1 MDTSGVNQI
10 VVKYVGDT
18 ENEKFDEGED
28 ILSNV
33 EFVQFSDGT
42 SLNATDIMKGNL
54 EGSTPIGSTEPPIID
69 VETPVVIPN
78 NTLTALPK
86 DTRSYTLEFPLTDGD
101 GGADTMESSPEDEKF
116 FGLGGNDVLNAKAG
130 NDYLDGGAGDD
141 KLYGDLG
148 DDYLLG
154 GVGADSIYGGE
165 GNDSIDGGIG
175 NDYVEGNNGNDLIV
189 DNSGDNTLDGKQGDD
204 TIISGAGNDNLQGD
218 SGNDSIDGGAG
229 NDTIDGYYGVDT
241 IHGGDGNDSIRDW
254 ANGGEANMIY
264 GDAGDD
270 SIVVAG
276 GELHGGVGNDYLEGY
291 WLLMGDEG
299 FDTLV
304 GRDNTSGTFVGGL
317 DADKITTDGGADIVR
332 YLTVADSKSGV
343 ATRDVITDF
352 DTSSGDVL
360 DLYRVSSDPLT
371 YLGMKAFDGT
381 KGAVR
386 FQPDSPHAL
395 TIVQVDTNG
404 DKAPDMEIELTG
416 LKFLAADDFILSA
429 PRV

>member
-1 MDTSGVNQI
+1 MTQ
-10 VVKYVGDT
+10 
-18 ENEKFDEGED
+18 
-28 ILSNV
+28 
-33 EFVQFSDGT
+33 
-42 SLNATDIMKGNL
+42 
-54 EGSTPIGSTEPPIID
+54 PPIID

-141 KLYGDLG
+141 KLYGDFG

-175 NDYVEGNNGNDLIV
+175 NDGLYGENGNDLIA
-189 DNSGDNTLDGKQGDD
+189 DNSGDNTLNGQGGND
-204 TIISGAGNDNLQGD
+204 TLSSGAGSDNLQGD
-218 SGNDSIDGGAG
+218 SGNDSIDGGSGNDSIDGGSG

-254 ANGGEANMIY
+254 ANSGEANMIY

-304 GRDNTSGTFVGGL
+304 GRDNTSGTFIGGL

-332 YLTVADSKSGV
+332 YMTVADSKPGG

-352 DTSSGDVL
+352 DTSSGDVM
-360 DLYRVSSDPLT
+360 DLYRVASNPLT

-386 FQPDSPHAL
+386 FTAEPANAR